1 MPIHIDQVETQVD
14 VEAPG
19 GARDAPSMQAP
30 PEALPRW
37 QELAQRAAQLA
48 ARTAAWG
55 FDD

>member
-1 MPIHIDQVETQVD
+1 MPIQIDQLETHVD

-19 GARDAPSMQAP
+19 GAHDAAPMQAP
-30 PEALPRW
+30 AEMLPRW

-48 ARTAAWG
+48 ARTAARD